1 MRIDLDVI
9 QNWVAPGSRVLD
21 LGCGDGALL
30 QQLAAHKR
38 VRGYGLEIDPAQIES
53 CLEKGVNVVEQNL
66 DAGLG
71 NFADGSFDT
80 VVMTQ
85 ALQTLR
91 QPHLVV
97 REMLRVG
104 RECILTFPNFGQWKA
119 RWHLAFSGRMPVSD
133 LLPYEWYDTPNIHF
147 CTFRDFEVLCRE
159 NNWTILNRQAVSESA
174 LSAGLKDFW
183 PNLFGETAI
192 YHLTRQAT
200 PEANRRPTRYHYPK
214 DPTGGVP

>member
-9 QNWVAPGSRVLD
+9 QERIAPHTRVLD
-21 LGCGDGALL
+21 LGCGDGLLL
-30 QQLAAHKR
+30 QQLAERKQVH
-38 VRGYGLEIDPAQIES
+38 GYGLEIGAEQIAL
-53 CLEKGVNVVEQNL
+53 CLARGVNVVEQNL
-66 DAGLG
+66 DRGLG
-71 NFADGSFDT
+71 NFADNSFDT

-104 RECILTFPNFGQWKA
+104 RECIITFPNFAQWKA

-147 CTFRDFEVLCRE
+147 CTFRDFDLLCRQ
-159 NNWTILNRQAVSESA
+159 NDWTILHREVVSESK
-174 LSAGLKDFW
+174 LGRIFKDVL

-192 YHLTRQAT
+192 YHLTR
-200 PEANRRPTRYHYPK
+200 
-214 DPTGGVP
+214 